1 MTIVDAAEPSQSGPP
16 VVIPVAADGVQRA
29 TITLD
34 SYSYTPNHLIVEA
47 GKPVELTLTSVTTID
62 PAQFY
67 HQRPGGKPI
76 RRTGCECRQDGHH
89 EIYTDSAWHISHLL
103 RQTSL
108 AVAQPSRQRDGR
120 EAGSAIG
127 VATSI
132 ETSKQELLRDLLKQV
147 SRLFYTTLVVVPAD
161 VRDQVSLGYLFARAA
176 DTIADTELIDRPRR
190 LDLLGQL
197 KAQFVS
203 DQIAWAQVR
212 EIQQAV
218 GPIQQN
224 SAERILLERL
234 EDCFRLFQTFSPDDR
249 RRVQRLMTTLT
260 QGMEMDLA
268 VFPGTSAEDLTVL
281 KTLDDLDRYTYY
293 VAGCVGE
300 FWTDLMCAHRK
311 ALASWK
317 VREMSEVGVRF
328 GKGLQLT
335 NIVKDIAHDLQKGRC
350 YVPAPMLAEA
360 GLTARDLL
368 DQRNRPR
375 FQPVLSKLVRMAV
388 EHLDQGWLYTM
399 AIPRFETRL
408 RLSCM
413 WPILSAGESLKLV
426 MNSPDLLNPAVKVKI
441 PRSKVY
447 QIMALTTF
455 TGACGYVGTA
465 YWGRLRK
472 QII

>member
-1 MTIVDAAEPSQSGPP
+1 M
-16 VVIPVAADGVQRA
+16 
-29 TITLD
+29 
-34 SYSYTPNHLIVEA
+34 
-47 GKPVELTLTSVTTID
+47 
-62 PAQFY
+62 
-67 HQRPGGKPI
+67 
-76 RRTGCECRQDGHH
+76 
-89 EIYTDSAWHISHLL
+89 
-103 RQTSL
+103 
-108 AVAQPSRQRDGR
+108 
-120 EAGSAIG
+120 
-127 VATSI
+127 ATSI
-132 ETSKQELLRDLLKQV
+132 EPSKQELLRDLLKQV
-147 SRLFYTTLVVVPAD
+147 SRLFYTTLIVVPAD
-161 VRDQVSLGYLFARAA
+161 VRDQVSLAYLFARAA
-176 DTIADTELIDRPRR
+176 DTIADTELIDRSRR
-190 LDLLGQL
+190 LDLLSLL
-197 KAQFVS
+197 KSQFAS
-203 DQIAWAQVR
+203 DQIAWTQIH
-212 EIQQAV
+212 EIQRAV

-224 SAERILLERL
+224 SSERSLLERL
-234 EDCFRLFQTFSPDDR
+234 EDCFKLFQTFSPDDR
-249 RRVQRLMTTLT
+249 RRIQQLMMTLT
-260 QGMEMDLA
+260 QGMEMDLT
-268 VFPGTSAEDLTVL
+268 VFPGTSAENLTAL
-281 KTLDDLDRYTYY
+281 NTLDDLDRYTYY

-350 YVPAPMLAEA
+350 YVPTSMLAEA

-368 DQRNRPR
+368 EHQNRER

-399 AIPRFETRL
+399 AIPRYETRL

-426 MNSPDLLNPAVKVKI
+426 MHSPNLLNPAMKVKI

-447 QIMALTTF
+447 QIMALTTS
-455 TGACGYVGTA
+455 TVACGYTGTA